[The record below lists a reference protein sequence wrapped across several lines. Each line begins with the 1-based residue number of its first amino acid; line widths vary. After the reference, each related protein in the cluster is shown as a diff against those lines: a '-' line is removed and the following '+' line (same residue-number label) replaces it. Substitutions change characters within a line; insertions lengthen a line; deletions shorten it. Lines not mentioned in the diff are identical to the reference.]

1 MPSVPAVFGF
11 FASSLSGPVA
21 EVELPDGDVDWEVKL
36 VVAIGKRAHK
46 IGKDS
51 AWSHVAGVT
60 VGQDISD
67 RRLQMVGPKPQ
78 AGLAKSNPG
87 FTPMGP
93 CLVTVDEI
101 GDPDDLELSCS
112 IDGELVQHG
121 RTSDLIF
128 SVPELIVYLA
138 SVLPLEPGDVIFTGT
153 PAGVGFGR
161 TPPRYLRP
169 GQTLTSSIQGIGELS
184 QTFVAARD

>member
-1 MPSVPAVFGF
+1 
-11 FASSLSGPVA
+11 
-21 EVELPDGDVDWEVKL
+21 
-36 VVAIGKRAHK
+36 
-46 IGKDS
+46 
-51 AWSHVAGVT
+51 VAGVT